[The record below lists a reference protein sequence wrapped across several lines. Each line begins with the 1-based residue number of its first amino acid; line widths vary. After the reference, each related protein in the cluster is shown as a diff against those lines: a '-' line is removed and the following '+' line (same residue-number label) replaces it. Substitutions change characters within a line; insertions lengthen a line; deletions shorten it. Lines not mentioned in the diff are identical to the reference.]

1 MADDIVKEQV
11 YTIPLRDAKMA
22 PRWKR
27 TTRAMTLVKKYLVR
41 HMRASPNQVKID
53 SSINELV
60 WDRGAEK
67 PPSSIRIRAAMFED
81 GEVQAELA

>member
-1 MADDIVKEQV
+1 
-11 YTIPLRDAKMA
+11 
-22 PRWKR
+22 
-27 TTRAMTLVKKYLVR
+27 MTLVKKYLVR

-60 WDRGAEK
+60 WNRGAEK
-67 PPSSIRIRAAMFED
+67 PPSSIRVRAAMFED